1 MTIPTDL
8 KPSLDTLPV
17 ELITEIAEILP
28 RDEGKHLRLVCKD
41 LAYALEGFTI
51 ARVKLSFGKGP
62 QMFLDILDHLKQGGR
77 LSFVTRALH
86 IATCDLRY
94 GTLSATDLLS
104 GLRFIIKSLK
114 NLDEFAWTGGT
125 RSNRFDG
132 LGNGI
137 WVDLLQDPSLHPS
150 LHRLR
155 HITLHGSELFLQ
167 ATIPLVEIL
176 SLLASLSVDLTITRG
191 DREQWAE
198 ETLQFFESV
207 RGLVGRSA
215 LTLESLA
222 LSTGNVEDI
231 IQLGSPVLQGL
242 PRLSSLRLGSLFTF
256 HADPLPQ
263 SYPYRLLPALSELVL
278 ASPLDRDVK
287 DPKKKHLIWH
297 LLHRAGI
304 KLRTLRAVVVFPLHS
319 IVTDFLTSFEGLEDL
334 SVILYGGSWSAAAPL
349 SSMETLFK
357 DTVYHHHASLRRLE
371 VYDAVVGAMR
381 RHREVYCLD
390 DLVKDLFSN
399 PYERLEELTI
409 FFNPPAKWLQEP
421 DDVMDPTNLLEG
433 VMTYCP
439 SIQQINIRVANT
451 DHRQEAADKVIWHH
465 LNGTQPQL
473 GGQPDCTQPGAKTD
487 SATPEQVDWWNEV
500 EATDLEERP
509 YDPFEDADALE
520 VLFEELEFFEYD
532 QFSRYWSES
541 GWTSMRQRIRDYRYH
556 GVGDRKLPLLAVWR
570 ERWVPVWEED
580 KSLDLGT
587 PGGESGSE
595 RPGERVQRYVS
606 VNNVESFLPWY
617 LGW

>member
-114 NLDEFAWTGGT
+114 NLDEFAFG
-125 RSNRFDG
+125 G

-137 WVDLLQDPSLHPS
+137 WVDLLQDTSLHPS
-150 LHRLR
+150 PPTAPHHTSRFKALPPSDDTACRSTLGPGVSLR
-155 HITLHGSELFLQ
+155 GPHNH
-167 ATIPLVEIL
+167 
-176 SLLASLSVDLTITRG
+176 TR
-191 DREQWAE
+191 RSR
-198 ETLQFFESV
+198 TM
-207 RGLVGRSA
+207 GRRNA
-215 LTLESLA
+215 PVLRIR
-222 LSTGNVEDI
+222 TGTRRA
-231 IQLGSPVLQGL
+231 LGSYTRVSRAEYGQRGGYHSAGVARASGSSEALVPEARVFVHF
-242 PRLSSLRLGSLFTF
+242 PR
-256 HADPLPQ
+256 HPLPQ
-263 SYPYRLLPALSELVL
+263 SYPYRLLPALRELVL

-287 DPKKKHLIWH
+287 NPKQEHLIWH

-304 KLRTLRAVVVFPLHS
+304 KLRNLRAVVVFPLHS

-409 FFNPPAKWLQEP
+409 FFNPPTKWLQEP

-451 DHRQEAADKVIWHH
+451 DHMQEAADKVIWHH

-473 GGQPDCTQPGAKTD
+473 GEPDCTQPGAKTD
-487 SATPEQVDWWNEV
+487 SATPEQVDWWNEA

-595 RPGERVQRYVS
+595 RPGERVQS
-606 VNNVESFLPWY
+606 AIWSNED
-617 LGW
+617 